1 MDPIVV
7 KPPELFQ
14 GQWLSLG
21 LLGVAG
27 LVSLFILLRVGQGLF
42 QARTLLRREF
52 TAYFLSP
59 VAYVVFVVFL
69 SVTGYLFARTLDLLT
84 TTGPKGTEFPM
95 QTMFADE
102 RFWLVFLFIPPLL
115 TMRLFAE
122 ERSSGT
128 LEMLMTAPLRDWQ
141 VVLCKYLG
149 CLLFYLVLWIPTLL
163 YLPAL
168 LGWHSFSFHAPSDVW
183 SWVACLATLAALAGV
198 LLLIPVNLE
207 SRWRLLGL
215 ILAPVGFLT
224 ALVSFFFHYQGD
236 KPPVISCL
244 YEIDPMPVLGTYLG
258 MFLAGAMFLAI
269 GILISSLVRDQM
281 VAALAAMGLSLLF
294 LFAGFW
300 RPEQDGGA
308 LYRTIYFFSVPLHF
322 ERSFTRGIFDT
333 RPVTLYISTALLCL
347 FLTVRSLESRRLR

>member
-1 MDPIVV
+1 MEQSSFTPR
-7 KPPELFQ
+7 EAFQ
-14 GQWLSLG
+14 TQWLPMT
-21 LLGVAG
+21 LLGMAAVLAF
-27 LVSLFILLRVGQGLF
+27 FICLRVGRGLF

-69 SVTGYLFARTLDLLT
+69 SVTGFLFARTLDLLT

-128 LEMLMTAPLRDWQ
+128 LEMLMTAPLLDWQ

-149 CLLFYLVLWIPTLL
+149 CLLFYLVLWLPTFL

-168 LGWHSFSFHAPSDVW
+168 LGWHSFSLNAPSDIW
-183 SWVACLATLAALAGV
+183 SWFICLGVPATIFGI
-198 LLLIPVNLE
+198 LLLLPTSME
-207 SRWRLLGL
+207 SPWRMLGL
-215 ILAPVGFLT
+215 LLVPTGFLLT
-224 ALVSFFFHYQGD
+224 GISVYFHYHGSNSPLIAFQYD
-236 KPPVISCL
+236 
-244 YEIDPMPVLGTYLG
+244 IDPMPVLGTYLG

-269 GILISSLVRDQM
+269 GILVSSMVRDQM
-281 VAALAAMGLSLLF
+281 VSAILSMGLCLLF
-294 LFAGFW
+294 IFSGFW
-300 RPEQDGGA
+300 RPEQDGGT
-308 LYRTIYFFSVPLHF
+308 LYRTVYFFSVPLHF
-322 ERSFTRGIFDT
+322 DRSFTRGILDT
-333 RPVTLYISTALLCL
+333 RPLILYISTAILCL